1 MGFREIYLL
10 GCDSDWFIYDNLD
23 IKHFYSRDPN
33 GLIET
38 QKDNE
43 QEKDYFVMDT
53 REKKLYYSFLLYRN
67 YRLLREALHRQG
79 VQIFNASGGGML
91 DVFPVVKYETLFPRP

>member
-1 MGFREIYLL
+1 M
-10 GCDSDWFIYDNLD
+10 YDNLD

-38 QKDNE
+38 QKDDE
-43 QEKDYFVMDT
+43 PKKDYFVMDT

-79 VQIFNASGGGML
+79 IQVFNASGGGML
-91 DVFPVVKYETLFPRP
+91 DVFPIVKYETLFPGP